1 MPDASPRDNWRD
13 IHFGERHMST
23 TPTDGDAMTEKHD
36 SRVDSADSRPDPRPP
51 SLADA
56 LIPIIALAV
65 LIAGSLA
72 LFGLDALDGPLQ
84 VALILCCAIVTL
96 ILFKNGYRWDDV
108 EEASR
113 GALSSITSALFILL
127 AVGALIGT
135 WNLSGTIPTL
145 VYYGIQVLSP
155 GYFYV
160 AAALVCGII
169 AMSIGSSWTTVGT
182 IGVGLVGIA
191 GLLGVS
197 TAICAGAV
205 ISGAYLGDKLS
216 PLSETT
222 VLTAQMVKVDLFTHI
237 KGQAWTSL
245 PAFFIGCVVFAI
257 LGVAGPALTPTPGED
272 VELAG
277 LNGVFWINPVTLIP
291 LLLLIVLSIRKWPP
305 HLALI
310 TASLV
315 AAIMAPFTQ
324 HDALTAFV
332 AGFDGSTNPVVGA
345 IQAGWKAM
353 ANGFEANT
361 GVADID
367 RLVSRGGMDSMLLT
381 IWLIIGAVT
390 FGALLEKF
398 GLINRIIDPMI
409 AAARTRGRLYLTV
422 FATCF
427 GLNVVAGDQYIALV
441 LPSRIYRTVF
451 IQRRIAPENLSRLC
465 ADSATV
471 TSPLVPWNS
480 CGAFMGAVLGVAT
493 LSYLPFAVFCYAS
506 PILSVI
512 YGFTGFKIR
521 TLSADEAEALES
533 SA

>member
-1 MPDASPRDNWRD
+1 MIEEPSDSPDAVP
-13 IHFGERHMST
+13 GV
-23 TPTDGDAMTEKHD
+23 K
-36 SRVDSADSRPDPRPP
+36 PP
-51 SLADA
+51 SLLDA
-56 LIPIIALAV
+56 IIPIVALAV
-65 LIAGSLA
+65 LIAGSLL
-72 LFGLDALDGPLQ
+72 LFGLDALDGPIQ
-84 VALILCCAIVTL
+84 VALLLCCAIVTV
-96 ILFKNGYRWDDV
+96 ILFKNGYRWEHI

-113 GALSSITSALFILL
+113 GALSSITTALFILL

-145 VYYGIQVLSP
+145 VYYGIQILAP
-155 GYFYV
+155 GYFYI
-160 AAALVCGII
+160 AAALVCGAI

-182 IGVGLVGIA
+182 IGVGLIGIA

-197 TAICAGAV
+197 TAITAGAV

-222 VLTAQMVKVDLFTHI
+222 VLTAQMVRVDLFTHI
-237 KGQAWTSL
+237 RNQSWTSL
-245 PAFFIGCVVFAI
+245 PAFGVACIAFAI
-257 LGVAGPALTPTPGED
+257 LGVAGPAVQATPGEA

-277 LNGVFWINPVTLIP
+277 LDQVFWINPLNLLP
-291 LLLLIVLSIRKWPP
+291 LLLLIVLSVRKWPP
-305 HLALI
+305 YLALM
-310 TASLV
+310 TASLF

-324 HDALTAFV
+324 HDALTAYV
-332 AGFDGSTNPVVGA
+332 ATFDGSSNPVVAGL
-345 IQAGWKAM
+345 QAGWRAM
-353 ANGFEANT
+353 ANGFVAES
-361 GVADID
+361 GVPDID

-398 GLINRIIDPMI
+398 GLISRLIDPMV
-409 AAARTRGRLYLTV
+409 AAARTRGRIYLTV

-441 LPSRIYRTVF
+441 LPSRIFRTEFV
-451 IQRRIAPENLSRLC
+451 QRRLAPQNLSRLC

-493 LSYLPFAVFCYAS
+493 LSYLPFAIFCFMS
-506 PILSVI
+506 PILSVL
-512 YGFTGFKIR
+512 YGFTGFRIKR
-521 TLSADEAEALES
+521 LSDEEAAAELEKS
-533 SA
+533 G